1 MLKIE
6 ENVPIRNLVTMRI
19 GGPARFVITVTKK
32 EEIPEA
38 YQFAKERGL
47 PVCVLGGGANTFAK
61 DAGFDGVI
69 ILDRIMGISEVDAAG
84 NKILNNIISDEG
96 SNNTTENEIAS
107 NITKSDVVSNT
118 AKRETVDNTTKN
130 KALSNTAESQVAY
143 FKAYGGEQWDD
154 LVTYVSARGYSGI
167 EAMAGIP
174 GTAGAAPVQNI
185 GAYGQEVTQV
195 IVSVNAYDIET
206 SEFVVIPASEMKMS
220 YRKSIFNSGENVGRY
235 FIYATT
241 VRVKKGQL
249 NPPFYRSLQA
259 YVDEH
264 HETDFSPLNIARMVK
279 AVRNS
284 KLPDPEKIASAGSFF
299 KNVYLT
305 DEEADEAEARGIQ
318 VWRNAK
324 EVGPDSPEKRT
335 NLVNSGW
342 LLEEAGLKGKV
353 FHGMKVSDKAALIL
367 INESAK
373 TYADL
378 AAAREEI
385 ADIVFKKFGFRI
397 EQEPDEIGE

>member
-6 ENVPIRNLVTMRI
+6 ENVMIKNLVTMRI
-19 GGPARFVITVTKK
+19 GGPAKFVITVTDK
-32 EEIPEA
+32 EDIPEA
-38 YQFAKERGL
+38 YKFAKERNL
-47 PVCVLGGGANTFAK
+47 PVWVLGGGANTFSK
-61 DAGFDGVI
+61 DEGFEGVI
-69 ILDRIMGISEVDAAG
+69 ILDRIMGISQIETPA
-84 NKILNNIISDEG
+84 DEEEKEG
-96 SNNTTENEIAS
+96 
-107 NITKSDVVSNT
+107 
-118 AKRETVDNTTKN
+118 
-130 KALSNTAESQVAY
+130 VAY

-154 LVTYVSARGYSGI
+154 LVTYVSERGYSGI

-195 IVSVNAYDIET
+195 IVSVEAYDTKLEK
-206 SEFVVIPASEMKMS
+206 FVVVPASDMKMS

-235 FIYATT
+235 FIYSTT
-241 VRVKKGQL
+241 VRVEKGQL

-264 HETDFSPLNIARMVK
+264 GETDFSPLNIARMVK
-279 AVRNS
+279 EVRNS
-284 KLPDPEKIASAGSFF
+284 KLPDPDKIASAGSFF

-342 LLEEAGLKGKV
+342 LIEEAGLKGKV
-353 FHGMKVSDKAALIL
+353 FHGMKVSEKAALIL
-367 INESAK
+367 INESAES
-373 TYADL
+373 YADL

-385 ADIVFKKFGFRI
+385 AKIVFDKFGFKI
-397 EQEPDEIGE
+397 EQEPDEIEA

>member
-19 GGPARFVITVTKK
+19 GGPARFVITVTSK

-38 YQFAKERGL
+38 YQFAKERNL

-61 DAGFDGVI
+61 DEGFDGVI
-69 ILDRIMGISEVDAAG
+69 ILDRIMGISEVERPE
-84 NKILNNIISDEG
+84 DESPKDG
-96 SNNTTENEIAS
+96 DI
-107 NITKSDVVSNT
+107 
-118 AKRETVDNTTKN
+118 
-130 KALSNTAESQVAY
+130 AY

-154 LVTYVSARGYSGI
+154 LVTYVSERGYSGI

-195 IVSVNAYDIET
+195 IVSVDTYDT
-206 SEFVVIPASEMKMS
+206 KTGEFVVIPASEMKMS

-259 YVDEH
+259 YIDEH

-279 AVRNS
+279 EVRNS

-353 FHGMKVSDKAALIL
+353 FHGMKVSEKAALIL
-367 INESAK
+367 INEDAK

-385 ADIVFKKFGFRI
+385 ANVVFEKFGFRI

>member
-19 GGPARFVITVTKK
+19 GGPARFVITVTSK

-38 YQFAKERGL
+38 YQFAKERNL

-61 DAGFDGVI
+61 DEGFDGVI
-69 ILDRIMGISEVDAAG
+69 ILDRIMGISEVERPE
-84 NKILNNIISDEG
+84 DESPKDG
-96 SNNTTENEIAS
+96 DI
-107 NITKSDVVSNT
+107 
-118 AKRETVDNTTKN
+118 
-130 KALSNTAESQVAY
+130 AY

-154 LVTYVSARGYSGI
+154 LVTYVSERGYSGI

-195 IVSVNAYDIET
+195 IVSVDTYDT
-206 SEFVVIPASEMKMS
+206 KTGEFVVIPASEMKMS

-259 YVDEH
+259 YIDEH

-279 AVRNS
+279 EVRNS

-353 FHGMKVSDKAALIL
+353 FHGMKVSEKAALIL
-367 INESAK
+367 INEDAK

-378 AAAREEI
+378 AAARDEI
-385 ADIVFKKFGFRI
+385 ANIVFEKFGFRI

>member
-19 GGPARFVITVTKK
+19 GGPARFVITVTSK

-38 YQFAKERGL
+38 YQFAKERNL
-47 PVCVLGGGANTFAK
+47 SVCVLGGGANTFAK
-61 DAGFDGVI
+61 DEGFDGVI
-69 ILDRIMGISEVDAAG
+69 ILDRIMGISEVE
-84 NKILNNIISDEG
+84 KPEG
-96 SNNTTENEIAS
+96 ESSEGVSSENENFEGES
-107 NITKSDVVSNT
+107 SKS
-118 AKRETVDNTTKN
+118 
-130 KALSNTAESQVAY
+130 ESSEGKISEDESSKDGDIAY

-154 LVTYVSARGYSGI
+154 LVTYVSERGYSGI

-195 IVSVNAYDIET
+195 IVSVDTYDT
-206 SEFVVIPASEMKMS
+206 KTGEFVVIPASEMKMS

-353 FHGMKVSDKAALIL
+353 FHGMKVSEKAALIL
-367 INESAK
+367 INEDAK

-385 ADIVFKKFGFRI
+385 ANVVFEKFGFRI

>member
-19 GGPARFVITVTKK
+19 GGPARFVITVTSK

-38 YQFAKERGL
+38 YQFAKERNL

-61 DAGFDGVI
+61 DEGFDGVI
-69 ILDRIMGISEVDAAG
+69 ILDRIMGISEVERPE
-84 NKILNNIISDEG
+84 DESPKDG
-96 SNNTTENEIAS
+96 DI
-107 NITKSDVVSNT
+107 
-118 AKRETVDNTTKN
+118 
-130 KALSNTAESQVAY
+130 AY

-154 LVTYVSARGYSGI
+154 LVTYVSERGYSGI

-195 IVSVNAYDIET
+195 IVSVDTYDT
-206 SEFVVIPASEMKMS
+206 KTGEFVVIPASEMKMS

-259 YVDEH
+259 YIDEH

-279 AVRNS
+279 EVRDS

-353 FHGMKVSDKAALIL
+353 FHGMKVSEKAALIL
-367 INESAK
+367 INEDAK

-378 AAAREEI
+378 AAARDEI
-385 ADIVFKKFGFRI
+385 ANIVFEKFGFRI

>member
-19 GGPARFVITVTKK
+19 GGPARFVITVTSK

-38 YQFAKERGL
+38 YQFAKEHNL

-61 DAGFDGVI
+61 DEGFNGVI
-69 ILDRIMGISEVDAAG
+69 ILDRIMGISEV
-84 NKILNNIISDEG
+84 EG
-96 SNNTTENEIAS
+96 PEGESSEGES
-107 NITKSDVVSNT
+107 SVDKSSKDG
-118 AKRETVDNTTKN
+118 DI
-130 KALSNTAESQVAY
+130 AY

-154 LVTYVSARGYSGI
+154 LVTYVSERGYSGI

-195 IVSVNAYDIET
+195 IVSVDAYDT
-206 SEFVVIPASEMKMS
+206 KTGEFVVIPASEMKMS

-353 FHGMKVSDKAALIL
+353 FHGMKVSEKAALIL
-367 INESAK
+367 INEDAK

-385 ADIVFKKFGFRI
+385 ANIVFEKFGFRI

>member
-19 GGPARFVITVTKK
+19 GGPARFVITVTSK

-38 YQFAKERGL
+38 YQFAKERNL

-61 DAGFDGVI
+61 DEGFDGVI
-69 ILDRIMGISEVDAAG
+69 ILDRIMGISEVERPE
-84 NKILNNIISDEG
+84 DESPKDG
-96 SNNTTENEIAS
+96 DI
-107 NITKSDVVSNT
+107 
-118 AKRETVDNTTKN
+118 
-130 KALSNTAESQVAY
+130 AY

-154 LVTYVSARGYSGI
+154 LVTYVSERGYSGI

-195 IVSVNAYDIET
+195 IVSVDAYDT
-206 SEFVVIPASEMKMS
+206 KTDEFVVIPASEMKMS

-279 AVRNS
+279 EVRNS

-353 FHGMKVSDKAALIL
+353 FHGMKVSEKAALIL
-367 INESAK
+367 INEDAK

-385 ADIVFKKFGFRI
+385 ANIVFEKFGFRI

>member
-6 ENVPIRNLVTMRI
+6 ENVMIKNLVTMRI
-19 GGPARFVITVTKK
+19 GGPAKFVITVTDK
-32 EEIPEA
+32 EDIPEA
-38 YQFAKERGL
+38 YKFAKEHNL
-47 PVCVLGGGANTFAK
+47 PVWVLGGGANTFSK
-61 DAGFDGVI
+61 DEGFEGVI
-69 ILDRIMGISEVDAAG
+69 ILDRIMGISQVETPAG
-84 NKILNNIISDEG
+84 EEEKEG
-96 SNNTTENEIAS
+96 
-107 NITKSDVVSNT
+107 
-118 AKRETVDNTTKN
+118 
-130 KALSNTAESQVAY
+130 VAY

-154 LVTYVSARGYSGI
+154 LVTFVSERGYSGI

-195 IVSVNAYDIET
+195 IVSVEAYDTKLE
-206 SEFVVIPASEMKMS
+206 EFVVVPASDMKMS

-235 FIYATT
+235 FIYSTT
-241 VRVKKGQL
+241 VRVEKGQL

-264 HETDFSPLNIARMVK
+264 GETDFSPLNIARMVK
-279 AVRNS
+279 EVRNS

-342 LLEEAGLKGKV
+342 LIEEAGLKGKV
-353 FHGMKVSDKAALIL
+353 FHGMKVSEKAALIL
-367 INESAK
+367 INESAES
-373 TYADL
+373 YADL

-385 ADIVFKKFGFRI
+385 AKIVFDKFGFKI
-397 EQEPDEIGE
+397 EQEPDEIEA

>member
-19 GGPARFVITVTKK
+19 GGPARFVITVTSK

-38 YQFAKERGL
+38 YQFAKERNL

-61 DAGFDGVI
+61 DEGFDGVI
-69 ILDRIMGISEVDAAG
+69 ILDRIMGISEVE
-84 NKILNNIISDEG
+84 NPEVESSEDESSG
-96 SNNTTENEIAS
+96 GESSEG
-107 NITKSDVVSNT
+107 
-118 AKRETVDNTTKN
+118 KN
-130 KALSNTAESQVAY
+130 PEGKNSEGGDIAY

-154 LVTYVSARGYSGI
+154 LVTYVSERGYSGI

-195 IVSVNAYDIET
+195 IVSVDAYDT
-206 SEFVVIPASEMKMS
+206 KTGEFVVIPANEMKMS

-264 HETDFSPLNIARMVK
+264 LETDFSPLNIARMVK

-353 FHGMKVSDKAALIL
+353 FHGMKVSEKAALIL
-367 INESAK
+367 INEDAK

-385 ADIVFKKFGFRI
+385 ANIVFEKFGFRI

>member
-6 ENVPIRNLVTMRI
+6 ENMPIRNLVTMRI
-19 GGPARFVITVTKK
+19 GGPARFVITVTSK

-38 YQFAKERGL
+38 YQFAKERNL

-61 DAGFDGVI
+61 DEGFDGVI
-69 ILDRIMGISEVDAAG
+69 ILDRIMGISEVERPEVESSVG
-84 NKILNNIISDEG
+84 ESSNGKSSEG
-96 SNNTTENEIAS
+96 GDI
-107 NITKSDVVSNT
+107 
-118 AKRETVDNTTKN
+118 
-130 KALSNTAESQVAY
+130 AY

-154 LVTYVSARGYSGI
+154 LVTYVSERGYSGI

-195 IVSVNAYDIET
+195 IVSVDAYDT
-206 SEFVVIPASEMKMS
+206 KTDEFVVIPASEMKMS

-279 AVRNS
+279 EVRNS

-353 FHGMKVSDKAALIL
+353 FHGMKVSEKAALIL
-367 INESAK
+367 INEDAK

-385 ADIVFKKFGFRI
+385 ANIVFEKFGFRI

>member
-19 GGPARFVITVTKK
+19 GGPARFVITVTSK

-38 YQFAKERGL
+38 YQFAKERNL

-61 DAGFDGVI
+61 DEGFDGVI
-69 ILDRIMGISEVDAAG
+69 ILDRIMGISEVERPEVEC
-84 NKILNNIISDEG
+84 SDGESSNGKSSEG
-96 SNNTTENEIAS
+96 GDI
-107 NITKSDVVSNT
+107 
-118 AKRETVDNTTKN
+118 
-130 KALSNTAESQVAY
+130 AY

-154 LVTYVSARGYSGI
+154 LVTYVSERGYSGI

-195 IVSVNAYDIET
+195 IVSVDAYDT
-206 SEFVVIPASEMKMS
+206 KTGEFVVIPASEMKMS

-353 FHGMKVSDKAALIL
+353 FHGMKVSEKAALIL
-367 INESAK
+367 INEDAK

-385 ADIVFKKFGFRI
+385 ANIVFEKFGFRI

>member
-19 GGPARFVITVTKK
+19 GGPARFVITVTSK

-38 YQFAKERGL
+38 YQFAKERNL

-61 DAGFDGVI
+61 DEGFDGVI
-69 ILDRIMGISEVDAAG
+69 ILDRIMGISEVERPE
-84 NKILNNIISDEG
+84 DESPKDG
-96 SNNTTENEIAS
+96 DI
-107 NITKSDVVSNT
+107 
-118 AKRETVDNTTKN
+118 
-130 KALSNTAESQVAY
+130 AY

-154 LVTYVSARGYSGI
+154 LVTYVSERGYSGI

-195 IVSVNAYDIET
+195 IVSVDNYDT
-206 SEFVVIPASEMKMS
+206 KTGEFVVIPASEMKMS

-259 YVDEH
+259 YIDEH

-279 AVRNS
+279 EVRNS

-353 FHGMKVSDKAALIL
+353 FHGMKVSEKAALIL
-367 INESAK
+367 INEDAK

-378 AAAREEI
+378 AAARDEI
-385 ADIVFKKFGFRI
+385 ANIVFEKFGFRI

>member
-19 GGPARFVITVTKK
+19 GGPARFVITVTSK

-38 YQFAKERGL
+38 YQFAKERNL
-47 PVCVLGGGANTFAK
+47 PVCILGGGANTFAK
-61 DAGFDGVI
+61 DEGFDGVI
-69 ILDRIMGISEVDAAG
+69 ILDRIMGISEV
-84 NKILNNIISDEG
+84 ERP
-96 SNNTTENEIAS
+96 EI
-107 NITKSDVVSNT
+107 
-118 AKRETVDNTTKN
+118 
-130 KALSNTAESQVAY
+130 ESPKDGDIAY

-154 LVTYVSARGYSGI
+154 LVTYVSERGYSGI

-195 IVSVNAYDIET
+195 IVSVDTYDT
-206 SEFVVIPASEMKMS
+206 KTGEFVVIPASEMKMS

-259 YVDEH
+259 YIDEH

-279 AVRNS
+279 EVRNS

-353 FHGMKVSDKAALIL
+353 FHGMKVSEKAALIL
-367 INESAK
+367 INEDAK

-378 AAAREEI
+378 AAARDEI
-385 ADIVFKKFGFRI
+385 ANIVFEKFGFRI

>member
-1 MLKIE
+1 MIKD
-6 ENVPIRNLVTMRI
+6 LVTMRI
-19 GGPARFVITVTKK
+19 GGPARFVITVTEK
-32 EEIPEA
+32 EDIPEA
-38 YQFAKERGL
+38 YKFAKEHNL
-47 PVCVLGGGANTFAK
+47 PVWILGGGANTFSK
-61 DAGFDGVI
+61 DEGFEGVI
-69 ILDRIMGISEVDAAG
+69 ILDRIMGISQVKAP
-84 NKILNNIISDEG
+84 EG
-96 SNNTTENEIAS
+96 EEE
-107 NITKSDVVSNT
+107 K
-118 AKRETVDNTTKN
+118 EG
-130 KALSNTAESQVAY
+130 VAY

-154 LVTYVSARGYSGI
+154 LVTFVSERGYSGI

-195 IVSVNAYDIET
+195 IVSVEAYDTKLEK
-206 SEFVVIPASEMKMS
+206 FVVVPASEMKMS

-235 FIYATT
+235 FIYSTT

-264 HETDFSPLNIARMVK
+264 GETDFSPLNIARMVK
-279 AVRNS
+279 EVRNS

-305 DEEADEAEARGIQ
+305 DEEADEAETRGIQ

-342 LLEEAGLKGKV
+342 LIEEAGLKGKV

-367 INESAK
+367 INESARS
-373 TYADL
+373 YADL

-385 ADIVFKKFGFRI
+385 AKIIFEKFGFKI
-397 EQEPDEIGE
+397 EQEPDEIEA

>member
-6 ENVPIRNLVTMRI
+6 ENVMIKNLVTMRI
-19 GGPARFVITVTKK
+19 GGPAKFVITVTDK
-32 EEIPEA
+32 EDIPEA
-38 YQFAKERGL
+38 YKFAKERNL
-47 PVCVLGGGANTFAK
+47 PVWVLGGGANTFSK
-61 DAGFDGVI
+61 DEGFEGVI
-69 ILDRIMGISEVDAAG
+69 ILDRIMGISQIETPA
-84 NKILNNIISDEG
+84 DEEEKEG
-96 SNNTTENEIAS
+96 
-107 NITKSDVVSNT
+107 
-118 AKRETVDNTTKN
+118 
-130 KALSNTAESQVAY
+130 VAY

-154 LVTYVSARGYSGI
+154 LVTYVSERGFSGI

-195 IVSVNAYDIET
+195 IVSVEAYDTKLE
-206 SEFVVIPASEMKMS
+206 EFVVVPASDMKMS

-235 FIYATT
+235 FIYSTT
-241 VRVKKGQL
+241 VRVEKGQL

-264 HETDFSPLNIARMVK
+264 GETDFSPLNIARMVK
-279 AVRNS
+279 EVRNS

-342 LLEEAGLKGKV
+342 LIEEAGLKGKV

-367 INESAK
+367 INESAES
-373 TYADL
+373 YADL

-385 ADIVFKKFGFRI
+385 AKIVFDKFGFKI
-397 EQEPDEIGE
+397 EQEPDEIEA

>member
-1 MLKIE
+1 MKIE

-19 GGPARFVITVTKK
+19 GGPARFVITVTSK

-38 YQFAKERGL
+38 YQFAKERNL

-61 DAGFDGVI
+61 DEGFDGVI
-69 ILDRIMGISEVDAAG
+69 ILDRIMGISEVERP
-84 NKILNNIISDEG
+84 EG
-96 SNNTTENEIAS
+96 EGYEGKSSENENSEDESPEGKSSEGENSEDKRSEGKSPESSDIAC
-107 NITKSDVVSNT
+107 
-118 AKRETVDNTTKN
+118 
-130 KALSNTAESQVAY
+130 

-154 LVTYVSARGYSGI
+154 LVTYVSERGYSGI

-195 IVSVNAYDIET
+195 IVSVDAYDT
-206 SEFVVIPASEMKMS
+206 KTGEFVVIPASEMKMS

-353 FHGMKVSDKAALIL
+353 FHGMKVSEKAALIL
-367 INESAK
+367 INEDAK

-385 ADIVFKKFGFRI
+385 ANIVFEKFGFRI

>member
-19 GGPARFVITVTKK
+19 GGPARFVITVTSK

-38 YQFAKERGL
+38 YQFAKERNL

-61 DAGFDGVI
+61 DEGFDGVI
-69 ILDRIMGISEVDAAG
+69 ILDRIMGISEVE
-84 NKILNNIISDEG
+84 NPEVESSEDESSG
-96 SNNTTENEIAS
+96 GESSEGKNPEGKNSEGGDIAY
-107 NITKSDVVSNT
+107 
-118 AKRETVDNTTKN
+118 
-130 KALSNTAESQVAY
+130 L
-143 FKAYGGEQWDD
+143 KAYGGEQWDD
-154 LVTYVSARGYSGI
+154 LVTYVSERGYSGI

-195 IVSVNAYDIET
+195 IVSVDAYDT
-206 SEFVVIPASEMKMS
+206 KTGEFVVIPASEMKMS

-353 FHGMKVSDKAALIL
+353 FHGMKVSEKAALIL
-367 INESAK
+367 INEDAK

-385 ADIVFKKFGFRI
+385 ANIVFEKFGFRI

>member
-19 GGPARFVITVTKK
+19 GGPARFVITVTSK

-38 YQFAKERGL
+38 YQFAKERNL

-61 DAGFDGVI
+61 DEGFDGVI
-69 ILDRIMGISEVDAAG
+69 ILDRIMGISEVERPE
-84 NKILNNIISDEG
+84 DESPKDG
-96 SNNTTENEIAS
+96 DI
-107 NITKSDVVSNT
+107 
-118 AKRETVDNTTKN
+118 
-130 KALSNTAESQVAY
+130 AY

-154 LVTYVSARGYSGI
+154 LVTYVSERGYSGI

-195 IVSVNAYDIET
+195 IVSVDAYDT
-206 SEFVVIPASEMKMS
+206 KTCEFVVIPASEMKMS

-249 NPPFYRSLQA
+249 TPPFYRSLQA

-353 FHGMKVSDKAALIL
+353 FHGMKVSEKAALIL
-367 INESAK
+367 INEDAK

-385 ADIVFKKFGFRI
+385 ANIVFEKFGFRI

>member
-6 ENVPIRNLVTMRI
+6 ENVMIKNLVTMRI
-19 GGPARFVITVTKK
+19 GGPAKFVITVTDK
-32 EEIPEA
+32 EDIPEA
-38 YQFAKERGL
+38 YKFAKERNL
-47 PVCVLGGGANTFAK
+47 PVWVLGGGANTFSK
-61 DAGFDGVI
+61 DEGFEGVI
-69 ILDRIMGISEVDAAG
+69 ILDRIMGISQIETPAG
-84 NKILNNIISDEG
+84 EEEKEG
-96 SNNTTENEIAS
+96 
-107 NITKSDVVSNT
+107 
-118 AKRETVDNTTKN
+118 
-130 KALSNTAESQVAY
+130 VAY

-154 LVTYVSARGYSGI
+154 LVTYVSELGYSGI

-195 IVSVNAYDIET
+195 IVSVEAYDT
-206 SEFVVIPASEMKMS
+206 KLGEFVVVPASEMKMS

-235 FIYATT
+235 FIYSTT
-241 VRVKKGQL
+241 VRVEKGQL

-264 HETDFSPLNIARMVK
+264 GETDFSPLNIARMVK
-279 AVRNS
+279 EVRNS

-342 LLEEAGLKGKV
+342 LIEEAGLKGKV

-367 INESAK
+367 INESAES
-373 TYADL
+373 YADL

-385 ADIVFKKFGFRI
+385 AKIVFDKFGFKI
-397 EQEPDEIGE
+397 EQEPDEIEA

>member
-6 ENVPIRNLVTMRI
+6 ENVMIKDLVTMRI

-32 EEIPEA
+32 EDIPEA
-38 YQFAKERGL
+38 YKFAKEHNL
-47 PVCVLGGGANTFAK
+47 PVWILGGGANTFSK
-61 DAGFDGVI
+61 DDGFEGVI
-69 ILDRIMGISEVDAAG
+69 ILDRIMGISQVETP
-84 NKILNNIISDEG
+84 EG
-96 SNNTTENEIAS
+96 EEE
-107 NITKSDVVSNT
+107 K
-118 AKRETVDNTTKN
+118 EG
-130 KALSNTAESQVAY
+130 VAY

-154 LVTYVSARGYSGI
+154 LVTFVSERGYSGI

-195 IVSVNAYDIET
+195 IVSVEAYDTKLEK
-206 SEFVVIPASEMKMS
+206 FVIVPASEMKMS

-235 FIYATT
+235 FIYSMT

-264 HETDFSPLNIARMVK
+264 GETDFSPLNIARMVK
-279 AVRNS
+279 EVRNS

-305 DEEADEAEARGIQ
+305 DEEADEAETRGIQ

-342 LLEEAGLKGKV
+342 LIEEAGLKGKV

-373 TYADL
+373 SYADL

-385 ADIVFKKFGFRI
+385 AKIIFEKFGFKI
-397 EQEPDEIGE
+397 EQEPDEIEA

>member
-19 GGPARFVITVTKK
+19 GGPARFVITVTSK

-38 YQFAKERGL
+38 YQFAKERNL

-61 DAGFDGVI
+61 DEGFDGVI
-69 ILDRIMGISEVDAAG
+69 ILDRIMGISEVERPE
-84 NKILNNIISDEG
+84 DESPKDG
-96 SNNTTENEIAS
+96 DI
-107 NITKSDVVSNT
+107 
-118 AKRETVDNTTKN
+118 
-130 KALSNTAESQVAY
+130 AY

-154 LVTYVSARGYSGI
+154 LVTYVSERGYSGI

-195 IVSVNAYDIET
+195 IVSVDTYDT
-206 SEFVVIPASEMKMS
+206 KTGEFVVIPASEMKMS

-241 VRVKKGQL
+241 VRLKKGQL

-259 YVDEH
+259 YIDEH

-279 AVRNS
+279 EVRNS

-353 FHGMKVSDKAALIL
+353 FHGMKVSEKAALIL
-367 INESAK
+367 INEDAK

-378 AAAREEI
+378 AAARDEI
-385 ADIVFKKFGFRI
+385 ANIVFEKFGFRI

>member
-19 GGPARFVITVTKK
+19 GGPARFVITVTSE

-38 YQFAKERGL
+38 YQFAKERNL

-61 DAGFDGVI
+61 DEGFDGVI
-69 ILDRIMGISEVDAAG
+69 ILDRIMGISEVERPEVESSEDESSKDG
-84 NKILNNIISDEG
+84 N
-96 SNNTTENEIAS
+96 IAC
-107 NITKSDVVSNT
+107 
-118 AKRETVDNTTKN
+118 
-130 KALSNTAESQVAY
+130 

-154 LVTYVSARGYSGI
+154 LVTYVSERGYSGI

-195 IVSVNAYDIET
+195 IVSVDAYDT
-206 SEFVVIPASEMKMS
+206 KTGEFVVIPASEMKMS

-305 DEEADEAEARGIQ
+305 DEGADEAEARGIQ

-353 FHGMKVSDKAALIL
+353 FHGMKVSEKAALIL
-367 INESAK
+367 INEDAK

-378 AAAREEI
+378 AAARDEI
-385 ADIVFKKFGFRI
+385 ANIVFEKFGFRI

>member
-6 ENVPIRNLVTMRI
+6 ENVMIKDLVTMRI
-19 GGPARFVITVTKK
+19 GGPARFVITVTEK
-32 EEIPEA
+32 EDIPEA
-38 YQFAKERGL
+38 YKFAKEHNL
-47 PVCVLGGGANTFAK
+47 PVWILGGGANTFSK
-61 DAGFDGVI
+61 DEGFEGVI
-69 ILDRIMGISEVDAAG
+69 ILDRIMGISQVETP
-84 NKILNNIISDEG
+84 EG
-96 SNNTTENEIAS
+96 EEE
-107 NITKSDVVSNT
+107 K
-118 AKRETVDNTTKN
+118 
-130 KALSNTAESQVAY
+130 ESVAY

-154 LVTYVSARGYSGI
+154 LVTFVSERGYSGI

-195 IVSVNAYDIET
+195 IVSVEAYDTKLEK
-206 SEFVVIPASEMKMS
+206 FVIVPASEMKMS

-235 FIYATT
+235 FIYSTT

-264 HETDFSPLNIARMVK
+264 GETDFSPLNIARMVK
-279 AVRNS
+279 EVRNS

-305 DEEADEAEARGIQ
+305 DEEADEAETRGIQ

-342 LLEEAGLKGKV
+342 LIEEAGLKGKV

-373 TYADL
+373 SYADL

-385 ADIVFKKFGFRI
+385 AKIIFEKFGFKI
-397 EQEPDEIGE
+397 EQEPDEIEA

>member
-19 GGPARFVITVTKK
+19 GGPARFVITVTSK

-38 YQFAKERGL
+38 FQFAKERNL

-61 DAGFDGVI
+61 DEGFDGVI
-69 ILDRIMGISEVDAAG
+69 ILDRIMGISEVERPEG
-84 NKILNNIISDEG
+84 KRSDG
-96 SNNTTENEIAS
+96 
-107 NITKSDVVSNT
+107 
-118 AKRETVDNTTKN
+118 
-130 KALSNTAESQVAY
+130 ESPESGDIAY

-154 LVTYVSARGYSGI
+154 LVTYVSERGYSGI

-195 IVSVNAYDIET
+195 IVSVDAYDT
-206 SEFVVIPASEMKMS
+206 KTGEFVVIPASEMKMS

-353 FHGMKVSDKAALIL
+353 FHGMKVSEKAALIL
-367 INESAK
+367 INEDAK

-385 ADIVFKKFGFRI
+385 ANIVFEKFGFRI

>member
-6 ENVPIRNLVTMRI
+6 ENVMIKNLVTMRI
-19 GGPARFVITVTKK
+19 GGPAKFVITVTEK
-32 EEIPEA
+32 EDIPEA
-38 YQFAKERGL
+38 YKFAKERNL
-47 PVCVLGGGANTFAK
+47 PVWVLGGGANTFSK
-61 DAGFDGVI
+61 DEGFDGVI
-69 ILDRIMGISEVDAAG
+69 ILDRIMGISQVEAPA
-84 NKILNNIISDEG
+84 DEEEKEG
-96 SNNTTENEIAS
+96 
-107 NITKSDVVSNT
+107 
-118 AKRETVDNTTKN
+118 
-130 KALSNTAESQVAY
+130 VAY
-143 FKAYGGEQWDD
+143 FKAYSGEQWDD
-154 LVTYVSARGYSGI
+154 LVTYVSERGYSGI

-195 IVSVNAYDIET
+195 IVSVEAYDT
-206 SEFVVIPASEMKMS
+206 KLGEFVVIPASEMKMS

-235 FIYATT
+235 FIYSTT
-241 VRVKKGQL
+241 IRVEKGQL

-264 HETDFSPLNIARMVK
+264 GETDFSPLNIARMVK
-279 AVRNS
+279 EVRNS

-342 LLEEAGLKGKV
+342 LIEEAGLKGKV

-367 INESAK
+367 INESAES
-373 TYADL
+373 YADL

-385 ADIVFKKFGFRI
+385 AKIVFDKFGFNI
-397 EQEPDEIGE
+397 EQEPDEIEA

>member
-19 GGPARFVITVTKK
+19 GGPARFVITVTSK

-38 YQFAKERGL
+38 YQFAKERNL

-61 DAGFDGVI
+61 DEGFDGVI
-69 ILDRIMGISEVDAAG
+69 ILDRIMGISEVE
-84 NKILNNIISDEG
+84 NPEG
-96 SNNTTENEIAS
+96 
-107 NITKSDVVSNT
+107 
-118 AKRETVDNTTKN
+118 
-130 KALSNTAESQVAY
+130 ESPKDGDIAY

-154 LVTYVSARGYSGI
+154 LVTYVSERGYSGI

-195 IVSVNAYDIET
+195 IVSVDTYDT
-206 SEFVVIPASEMKMS
+206 KTGEFVVIPASEMKMS

-259 YVDEH
+259 YIDEH

-279 AVRNS
+279 EVRNS

-353 FHGMKVSDKAALIL
+353 FHGMKVSEKAALIL
-367 INESAK
+367 INEDAK

-378 AAAREEI
+378 AAARDEI
-385 ADIVFKKFGFRI
+385 ANIVFEKFGFRI

>member
-19 GGPARFVITVTKK
+19 GGPARFVITVTSK

-38 YQFAKERGL
+38 FQFAKERNL

-61 DAGFDGVI
+61 DEGFDGVI
-69 ILDRIMGISEVDAAG
+69 ILDRIMGISEVERPEG
-84 NKILNNIISDEG
+84 KRSDGESSEG
-96 SNNTTENEIAS
+96 GDI
-107 NITKSDVVSNT
+107 
-118 AKRETVDNTTKN
+118 
-130 KALSNTAESQVAY
+130 AY

-154 LVTYVSARGYSGI
+154 LVTYVSERGYSGI

-195 IVSVNAYDIET
+195 IVSVDAYDT
-206 SEFVVIPASEMKMS
+206 KTGEFVVIPASEMKMS

-249 NPPFYRSLQA
+249 TPPFYRSLQA

-353 FHGMKVSDKAALIL
+353 FHGMKVSEKAALIL
-367 INESAK
+367 INEDAK

-385 ADIVFKKFGFRI
+385 ANIVFEKFGFRI

>member
-6 ENVPIRNLVTMRI
+6 ENVMIKNLVTMRI
-19 GGPARFVITVTKK
+19 GGPAKFVITVTEK
-32 EEIPEA
+32 EDIPEA
-38 YQFAKERGL
+38 YKFAKERNL
-47 PVCVLGGGANTFAK
+47 PVWVLGGGANTFSK
-61 DAGFDGVI
+61 DEGFEGVI
-69 ILDRIMGISEVDAAG
+69 ILDRIMGISQIETPAG
-84 NKILNNIISDEG
+84 EKEK
-96 SNNTTENEIAS
+96 EE
-107 NITKSDVVSNT
+107 
-118 AKRETVDNTTKN
+118 
-130 KALSNTAESQVAY
+130 VAY

-154 LVTYVSARGYSGI
+154 LVTYVSERGYSGI

-195 IVSVNAYDIET
+195 IVSVEAYDTKLEK
-206 SEFVVIPASEMKMS
+206 FVVVPASDMKMS

-235 FIYATT
+235 FIYSTT
-241 VRVKKGQL
+241 VRVEKGQL

-264 HETDFSPLNIARMVK
+264 GETDFSPLNIARMVK
-279 AVRNS
+279 EVRNS

-342 LLEEAGLKGKV
+342 LIEEAGLKGKV
-353 FHGMKVSDKAALIL
+353 FHGMKVSEKAALIL
-367 INESAK
+367 INESAES
-373 TYADL
+373 YADL

-385 ADIVFKKFGFRI
+385 AKIVFEKFGFKI
-397 EQEPDEIGE
+397 EQEPDEIEA

>member
-6 ENVPIRNLVTMRI
+6 ENVMIKDLVTMRI
-19 GGPARFVITVTKK
+19 GGPARFVITVTEK
-32 EEIPEA
+32 EDIPEA
-38 YQFAKERGL
+38 YKFAKEHNL
-47 PVCVLGGGANTFAK
+47 PVWILGGGANTFSK
-61 DAGFDGVI
+61 DEGFEGVI
-69 ILDRIMGISEVDAAG
+69 ILDRIMGISQVKAP
-84 NKILNNIISDEG
+84 EG
-96 SNNTTENEIAS
+96 EEE
-107 NITKSDVVSNT
+107 K
-118 AKRETVDNTTKN
+118 EG
-130 KALSNTAESQVAY
+130 VAY

-154 LVTYVSARGYSGI
+154 LVTFVSERGYSGI

-195 IVSVNAYDIET
+195 IVSVEAYDTKLEK
-206 SEFVVIPASEMKMS
+206 FVIVPASEMKMS

-235 FIYATT
+235 FIYSTT

-264 HETDFSPLNIARMVK
+264 GETDFSPLNIARMVK
-279 AVRNS
+279 EVRNS

-305 DEEADEAEARGIQ
+305 DEEADEAETRGIQ

-342 LLEEAGLKGKV
+342 LIEEAGLKGKV

-373 TYADL
+373 SYADL

-385 ADIVFKKFGFRI
+385 AKIIFEKFGFKI
-397 EQEPDEIGE
+397 EQEPDEIEA

>member
-6 ENVPIRNLVTMRI
+6 ENVMIKNLVTMRI
-19 GGPARFVITVTKK
+19 GGPAKFVITVTKK
-32 EEIPEA
+32 EDIPEA
-38 YQFAKERGL
+38 YKFAKERNL
-47 PVCVLGGGANTFAK
+47 PVWILGGGANTFSK
-61 DAGFDGVI
+61 DVGFEGVI
-69 ILDRIMGISEVDAAG
+69 ILDRIMGISQIETPAG
-84 NKILNNIISDEG
+84 EEEKEG
-96 SNNTTENEIAS
+96 
-107 NITKSDVVSNT
+107 
-118 AKRETVDNTTKN
+118 
-130 KALSNTAESQVAY
+130 VAY

-154 LVTYVSARGYSGI
+154 LVTFVSERGYSGI

-195 IVSVNAYDIET
+195 IVSVKAYDTKLEK
-206 SEFVVIPASEMKMS
+206 FVVIPASEMKMS
-220 YRKSIFNSGENVGRY
+220 YRKSIFNSGENVGRF
-235 FIYATT
+235 FIYSTT

-264 HETDFSPLNIARMVK
+264 GETDFSPLNIARMVK
-279 AVRNS
+279 EVRNS

-342 LLEEAGLKGKV
+342 LIEEAGLKGKV
-353 FHGMKVSDKAALIL
+353 FHGMKVSEKAALIL

-373 TYADL
+373 SYADL

-385 ADIVFKKFGFRI
+385 AKIVFDKFGFKI
-397 EQEPDEIGE
+397 EQEPDEIEA

>member
-6 ENVPIRNLVTMRI
+6 ENVMIKDLVTMRI
-19 GGPARFVITVTKK
+19 GGPARFVITVTEK
-32 EEIPEA
+32 EDIPEA
-38 YQFAKERGL
+38 YKFAKEHNL
-47 PVCVLGGGANTFAK
+47 PVWILGGGANTFSK
-61 DAGFDGVI
+61 DEGFEGVI
-69 ILDRIMGISEVDAAG
+69 ILDRIMGISQVETP
-84 NKILNNIISDEG
+84 EG
-96 SNNTTENEIAS
+96 EEE
-107 NITKSDVVSNT
+107 K
-118 AKRETVDNTTKN
+118 EG
-130 KALSNTAESQVAY
+130 VAY

-154 LVTYVSARGYSGI
+154 LVTFVSERGYSGV

-195 IVSVNAYDIET
+195 IVSVEAYDT
-206 SEFVVIPASEMKMS
+206 KLKKFVIVPASEMKMS

-235 FIYATT
+235 FIYSTT

-264 HETDFSPLNIARMVK
+264 GETDFSPLNIARMVK
-279 AVRNS
+279 EVRNS

-305 DEEADEAEARGIQ
+305 DEEADEAETRGIQ

-342 LLEEAGLKGKV
+342 LIEEAGLKGKV

-373 TYADL
+373 SYADL

-385 ADIVFKKFGFRI
+385 AKIIFEKFGFKI
-397 EQEPDEIGE
+397 EQEPDEIEA

>member
-6 ENVPIRNLVTMRI
+6 ENVMIKNLVTMRI
-19 GGPARFVITVTKK
+19 GGPAKFVITVTKK
-32 EEIPEA
+32 EDIPEA
-38 YQFAKERGL
+38 YKFAKERNL
-47 PVCVLGGGANTFAK
+47 PVWILGGGANTFSK
-61 DAGFDGVI
+61 DAGFEGVF
-69 ILDRIMGISEVDAAG
+69 ILERIMGFSQKEKPAG
-84 NKILNNIISDEG
+84 EEEKDG
-96 SNNTTENEIAS
+96 
-107 NITKSDVVSNT
+107 V
-118 AKRETVDNTTKN
+118 
-130 KALSNTAESQVAY
+130 QY

-154 LVTYVSARGYSGI
+154 LVTFVSERGYSGI

-195 IVSVNAYDIET
+195 IVSVEAYDTKLEK
-206 SEFVVIPASEMKMS
+206 FVVIPASEMKMS
-220 YRKSIFNSGENVGRY
+220 YRKSIFNSGENVGRF
-235 FIYATT
+235 FIYSTT
-241 VRVKKGQL
+241 VRVEKGQL

-264 HETDFSPLNIARMVK
+264 GETDFSPLNIARMVK
-279 AVRNS
+279 EVRNS

-342 LLEEAGLKGKV
+342 LIEEAGLKGKV
-353 FHGMKVSDKAALIL
+353 FHGMQVSEKAALIL

-373 TYADL
+373 SYADL

-385 ADIVFKKFGFRI
+385 AKIVFDKFGFKI
-397 EQEPDEIGE
+397 EQEPDEIEA

>member
-19 GGPARFVITVTKK
+19 GGPARYVITVTSK

-38 YQFAKERGL
+38 YQFAKERNL

-61 DAGFDGVI
+61 DEGFNGVI
-69 ILDRIMGISEVDAAG
+69 ILDRIMGISRVENPEDESSED
-84 NKILNNIISDEG
+84 KSPESSD
-96 SNNTTENEIAS
+96 IAC
-107 NITKSDVVSNT
+107 
-118 AKRETVDNTTKN
+118 
-130 KALSNTAESQVAY
+130 

-154 LVTYVSARGYSGI
+154 LVTYVSERGYSGI

-195 IVSVNAYDIET
+195 IVSVDAYDT
-206 SEFVVIPASEMKMS
+206 KTGEFVVIPASEMKMS

-241 VRVKKGQL
+241 VCVKKGQL

-353 FHGMKVSDKAALIL
+353 FHGMKVSEKAALIL
-367 INESAK
+367 INESAR

-385 ADIVFKKFGFRI
+385 ANIVFEKFGFRI

>member
-19 GGPARFVITVTKK
+19 GGPARFVITVTSK

-38 YQFAKERGL
+38 YQFAKEHNL

-61 DAGFDGVI
+61 DEGFNGVI
-69 ILDRIMGISEVDAAG
+69 ILDRIMGISRVENPEDESSED
-84 NKILNNIISDEG
+84 KSPESSD
-96 SNNTTENEIAS
+96 IAC
-107 NITKSDVVSNT
+107 
-118 AKRETVDNTTKN
+118 
-130 KALSNTAESQVAY
+130 

-154 LVTYVSARGYSGI
+154 LVTYVSERGYSGI

-195 IVSVNAYDIET
+195 IVSVDAYDT
-206 SEFVVIPASEMKMS
+206 KTGEFVVIPASEMKMS

-259 YVDEH
+259 YIDEH

-279 AVRNS
+279 EVRNS

-353 FHGMKVSDKAALIL
+353 FHGMKVSEKAALIL
-367 INESAK
+367 INEDAK

-385 ADIVFKKFGFRI
+385 ANVVFEKFGFRI

>member
-19 GGPARFVITVTKK
+19 GGPARFVITVTSK

-38 YQFAKERGL
+38 YQFAKERNL

-61 DAGFDGVI
+61 DEGFDGVI
-69 ILDRIMGISEVDAAG
+69 ILDRIMGISEVERPEG
-84 NKILNNIISDEG
+84 EG
-96 SNNTTENEIAS
+96 SEDKSSENENS
-107 NITKSDVVSNT
+107 EGESPEGKSSGDRNSEE
-118 AKRETVDNTTKN
+118 KSSEGGDI
-130 KALSNTAESQVAY
+130 AY

-154 LVTYVSARGYSGI
+154 LVTYVSERGYSGI

-195 IVSVNAYDIET
+195 IVSVDAYDT
-206 SEFVVIPASEMKMS
+206 KTGEFVVIPASEMKMS

-241 VRVKKGQL
+241 VCVKKGQL

-353 FHGMKVSDKAALIL
+353 FHGMKVSEKAALIL
-367 INESAK
+367 INESAR

-385 ADIVFKKFGFRI
+385 ANIVFEKFGFRI

>member
-19 GGPARFVITVTKK
+19 GGPARFVITVTSK

-38 YQFAKERGL
+38 YQFAKERNL
-47 PVCVLGGGANTFAK
+47 PVCILGGGANTFAK
-61 DAGFDGVI
+61 DEGFDGVI
-69 ILDRIMGISEVDAAG
+69 ILDRIMGISEVERPE
-84 NKILNNIISDEG
+84 IECSDGESSNGKSSEG
-96 SNNTTENEIAS
+96 GDI
-107 NITKSDVVSNT
+107 
-118 AKRETVDNTTKN
+118 
-130 KALSNTAESQVAY
+130 AY

-154 LVTYVSARGYSGI
+154 LVTYVSERGYSGI

-195 IVSVNAYDIET
+195 IVSVDAYDT
-206 SEFVVIPASEMKMS
+206 KTGEFVVIPASEMKMS

-353 FHGMKVSDKAALIL
+353 FHGMKVSEKAALIL
-367 INESAK
+367 INEDAK

-385 ADIVFKKFGFRI
+385 ANIVFEKFGFRI